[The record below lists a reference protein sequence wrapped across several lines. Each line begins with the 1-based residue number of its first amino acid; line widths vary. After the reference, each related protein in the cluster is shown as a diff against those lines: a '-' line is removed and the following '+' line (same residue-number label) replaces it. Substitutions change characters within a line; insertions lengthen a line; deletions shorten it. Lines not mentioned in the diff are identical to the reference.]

1 MGWLH
6 RIGNHER
13 ADSRT
18 ILLGVGERVGVNY
31 LVWTLVALVAY
42 TAFPPLVAVA
52 TREIPG
58 NVVTLVA
65 TVMLAT
71 GALVVALVQE
81 DEILT
86 YLTEPATVYVYFAGL
101 SLTVGVIAYY
111 RALARGPVSIVTP
124 VFGMFIVT
132 SSLVSIVVLND
143 AFSLRKGV
151 GIVFAAL
158 AIYLIAG

>member
-1 MGWLH
+1 
-6 RIGNHER
+6 
-13 ADSRT
+13 
-18 ILLGVGERVGVNY
+18 VNY
-31 LVWTLVALVAY
+31 LVWTVVALVAY
-42 TAFPPLVAVA
+42 TFFPPLVSLAS
-52 TREIPG
+52 REIPS

-71 GALVVALVQE
+71 GALVVAVVQE

-86 YLTEPATVYVYFAGL
+86 YLNNSAALYAYFAGL
-101 SLTVGVIAYY
+101 SLTVGIIAYY
-111 RALARGPVSIVTP
+111 RALARGPVSVVTP

-132 SSLVSIVVLND
+132 SSLLSIVLLGGS
-143 AFSLRKGV
+143 FSLRDGA